1 MQINDIFLTNMI
13 FNSITKIINTGHVWV
28 DVLITIL
35 IATLMFSQS
44 IGRVLE
50 HYWGRFIARYNSVN
64 KIVLCSSEKET
75 SKRFKAVMHY
85 ISKIN
90 DPTIKTLREI
100 VNKRYNY
107 RADIYEETKLSIY
120 RVDQPL
126 KFNII
131 DGNIKG
137 RVYMIDKEHTEY
149 NGKILYDEMTCLEI
163 FSSNLGLTD
172 LEAWIEAKLNEHNDY
187 LRSKS
192 CDKQSLIEISWDPK
206 EQDIDIYKNLWES
219 NATFDNRFFT
229 DKAKILDKI
238 NFFINNP
245 KWYKE
250 RGIPYTIGFLLWG
263 EPGCGKTGFIKAL
276 MNLTKRHGVAI
287 KLNNKFDLNKLREIV
302 YNDEISEDIIIPQ
315 KNRIIIFED
324 IDCMSEITKDRD
336 IKDKE
341 SEETSESEER
351 TVKKTKKNKKKHH
364 DDDMLDPTSISTILN
379 INASNNYNNNL
390 SFLLNIL
397 DGLQESPG
405 RIIIMTTNKPE
416 QLDKALIRPGRID
429 HTINFTKATIQDV
442 EDILQFYWDESYN
455 FCLNTNSNLNMKYSH
470 AEIINFCRTSD
481 TILET
486 INKLL

>member
-1 MQINDIFLTNMI
+1 M
-13 FNSITKIINTGHVWV
+13 KIINTGYMWI
-28 DVLITIL
+28 DVAITIL

-50 HYWGRFIARYNSVN
+50 RCWNRIIARFNYVN
-64 KIVLCSSEKET
+64 KIVLCSFEKET

-85 ISKIN
+85 ISKTN

-100 VNKRYNY
+100 VNKKYN
-107 RADIYEETKLSIY
+107 RRVDEYEETKVSIY

-126 KFNII
+126 KFNITI
-131 DGNIKG
+131 NIEG
-137 RVYMIDKEHTEY
+137 RVYMIDKERAEY
-149 NGKILYDEMTCLEI
+149 NGKTVYDEMTCLEI
-163 FSSNLGLTD
+163 FSSKIGLTD
-172 LEAWIEAKLNEHNDY
+172 LEEWIEEKLNEHNDY

-192 CDKQSLIEISWDPK
+192 CDKQSLIEISWNPK
-206 EQDIDIYKNLWES
+206 EQEIDVYNNPWES

-229 DKAKILDKI
+229 DKTKILDKI

-302 YNDEISEDIIIPQ
+302 YNDEISEDIIISQ
-315 KNRIIIFED
+315 KDRIIIFED
-324 IDCMSEITKDRD
+324 IDCMSEITKDRN

-341 SEETSESEER
+341 SDELLDDSDER
-351 TVKKTKKNKKKHH
+351 VIKKTKKNKQS
-364 DDDMLDPTSISTILN
+364 DNDDMLDTTCVSTILN
-379 INASNNYNNNL
+379 INATNNYNNNL

-416 QLDKALIRPGRID
+416 QLDKALVRPGRID
-429 HTINFTKATIQDV
+429 HNINFTKATTQDV
-442 EDILQFYWDESYN
+442 KEILEFYWDEPVEFN
-455 FCLNTNSNLNMKYSH
+455 DIQLNMKYSH

-481 TILET
+481 TISET